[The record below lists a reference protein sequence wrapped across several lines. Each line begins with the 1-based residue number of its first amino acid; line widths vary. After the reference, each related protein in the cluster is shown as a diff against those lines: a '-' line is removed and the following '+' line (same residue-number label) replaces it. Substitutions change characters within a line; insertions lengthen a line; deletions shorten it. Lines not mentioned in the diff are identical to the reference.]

1 LSLGVPIHDT
11 YRIAEVFVDQ
21 EEGELKDAHGD
32 AQAEGP
38 VEVCLAPHVP
48 GNREPHLMFSLGL
61 LKDI

>member
-1 LSLGVPIHDT
+1 MSFRVYTHDT

-48 GNREPHLMFSLGL
+48 GHREPHLMFSLGL
-61 LKDI
+61 L

>member
-1 LSLGVPIHDT
+1 M
-11 YRIAEVFVDQ
+11 DQ
-21 EEGELKDAHGD
+21 KEGELKDAHGD

-61 LKDI
+61 LKDIVACLV